1 MIFRPDLVLIDGSSY
16 IYRAFHALPPLTTTK
31 GKPTGATRGFAS
43 MLRKLISTYPN
54 VPMVMIFDAKGPNFR
69 NDFYKEY
76 KANRPPMPNELRV
89 QIDDIKK
96 LSKDE
101 LVNLAKLLEI
111 VFYRG
116 RFRMKVDDA
125 TKNNLIN
132 KITIEKKNKPLD
144 TPQKALTIQSDEIL
158 DLFGTQK

>member
-76 KANRPPMPNELRV
+76 KANRPL
-89 QIDDIKK
+89 QIAP
-96 LSKDE
+96 S
-101 LVNLAKLLEI
+101 LASVSCLPPSL
-111 VFYRG
+111 Y
-116 RFRMKVDDA
+116 
-125 TKNNLIN
+125 
-132 KITIEKKNKPLD
+132 P
-144 TPQKALTIQSDEIL
+144 PS
-158 DLFGTQK
+158 